1 MATLPTI
8 MALMRG
14 LHLAASLSLLGAA
27 GFSAWILPA
36 ARAVP
41 NTLRLILSRLRW
53 VSGALA
59 LLAGAAWFTIQAAAI
74 AGADTLPETW
84 QALPVVAE
92 HTRYGT
98 MLTLRLGLLVV
109 ATLVGST
116 RSGLYPAIALTAIAV
131 ATQGYIGH
139 AGAAPGMAGN
149 ALLLS
154 EALHLIAAGVW
165 LGALLPLWLS
175 LRTLPL
181 ADAAA
186 VCLRFSP
193 LGLACVLILTG
204 TGFAQGLVLIGA
216 IPALF
221 GTPYGLIALSKIAL
235 FLLALVL
242 AAINRLWLTDRLA
255 AAVTGARRHLMAS
268 ALAEALLGLAV
279 VTAAAFLASAVPG
292 VHQQPVWP
300 FPWQFSL
307 VTVQEDADFRR
318 EVLISLSLVGAA
330 ALLMAAALPRRRT
343 RIPALI
349 LLVAA
354 LVWRGPSFSLLT
366 IEAYP
371 TSFQTSPTGFS
382 TESIAQGQA
391 LFARN
396 CVACHGP
403 DGQGNGPAATALRI
417 KPADLT
423 QPHVWAHS
431 DGEMFWWLTH
441 GIDNPEGGPNG
452 ALAMPGFQDV
462 VPPDGRWALIDY
474 VRAHSAA
481 VALQQDAA
489 FDIPVAAP
497 AEPIACNGLPALAM
511 SDLHGRVVL
520 VVLGASEP
528 GQATVPPQ
536 EAVTLTVPADE
547 SPTPRPA
554 PGSCIAASPAAWNAY
569 AILADLPL
577 DEAAGATFLID
588 PNGWLRAVRVPGA
601 ANGWRSRDDL
611 LAATSEIRAHPIEQR
626 YGASHEHHH

>member
-1 MATLPTI
+1 
-8 MALMRG
+8 MRG
-14 LHLAASLSLLGAA
+14 LHLAAALSLLGGA

-36 ARAVP
+36 ARIVP
-41 NTLRLILSRLRW
+41 DRLRLVLSRLRW
-53 VSGALA
+53 ISGLLA
-59 LLAGAAWFTIQAAAI
+59 LLAGAAWLTLQAATI
-74 AGADTLPETW
+74 AGADTLPDVW
-84 QALPVVAE
+84 DALPVVAE
-92 HTRYGT
+92 HTRYGN
-98 MLTLRLGLLVV
+98 MLMLRLGLLLV
-109 ATLVGST
+109 ATLRELLT
-116 RSGLYPAIALTAIAV
+116 RRGRYPAIALTAIAV
-131 ATQGYIGH
+131 ATQGLIGH

-154 EALHLIAAGVW
+154 EALHLIAAGIW

-186 VCLRFSP
+186 ICLRFSP
-193 LGLACVLILTG
+193 LGLACVLILAG
-204 TGFAQGLVLIGA
+204 TGFAQGLALIGG

-255 AAVTGARRHLMAS
+255 AAATGARRHLMAS
-268 ALAEALLGLAV
+268 ALAEALLGLAI
-279 VTAAAFLASAVPG
+279 VTAAAFLASTVPG

-307 VTVQEDADFRR
+307 VTVQEDAEFRR
-318 EVLISLSLVGAA
+318 EVLISLSLVSAA
-330 ALLMAAALPRRRT
+330 ALLMVIALVRRRI

-349 LLVAA
+349 LLLAA

-423 QPHVWAHS
+423 QPHIWGHS

-441 GIDNPEGGPNG
+441 GIDDPEGG
-452 ALAMPGFQDV
+452 LAMPGFQDV
-462 VPPDGRWALIDY
+462 VPPEGRWALIDY

-481 VALQQDAA
+481 VAFQQGAA
-489 FDIPVAAP
+489 FDTPVAAP

-511 SDLHGRVVL
+511 SDLHGRAVL

-588 PNGWLRAVRVPGA
+588 PNGWLRVVRVLGA
-601 ANGWRSRDDL
+601 TNGWHSRGAL
-611 LAATSEIRAHPIEQR
+611 MAAIGEIRAHPIEQR